1 MLFFTDFTSFTFFA
15 SITALSASALLLAVP
30 LSVTT
35 PLVVS
40 TLILVA
46 LTSLSFACSALILVV
61 IRASGLPPSLE
72 ADALPPALVL
82 VEAVRSFGCSL
93 GGVLFFGVGSPA
105 AAVLVLLL
113 LLGFSVATLS
123 GMTWISFFT
132 ELTPCVFLA
141 ISSARSA
148 SAWVRALPFT
158 VTMPPEVST
167 L

>member
-1 MLFFTDFTSFTFFA
+1 MLFFTEVTPFTFFA

-61 IRASGLPPSLE
+61 IRASGLPPSLDE
-72 ADALPPALVL
+72 ALPPALEP

-93 GGVLFFGVGSPA
+93 VGVLFFGVGSPA
-105 AAVLVLLL
+105 AARV
-113 LLGFSVATLS
+113 S
-123 GMTWISFFT
+123 
-132 ELTPCVFLA
+132 
-141 ISSARSA
+141 R
-148 SAWVRALPFT
+148 LP
-158 VTMPPEVST
+158 VEPEAVVPSRFG
-167 L
+167 